1 MLKLYYR
8 EQFYKDLEDIK
19 DKTLRE
25 RIVKKTLEFE
35 NRDEPLGKKLEG
47 VPYWSVRVGN
57 YRVIFEKKGQDI
69 DFYRILARKFKYRE
83 LR

>member
-1 MLKLYYR
+1 MLKLHYS

-35 NRDEPLGKKLEG
+35 NGAGP
-47 VPYWSVRVGN
+47 
-57 YRVIFEKKGQDI
+57 
-69 DFYRILARKFKYRE
+69 
-83 LR
+83 